1 MHLMKLTASGYIFV
15 VLSVIAIS
23 VYIIVYFVGSKED
36 YFNN

>member
-15 VLSVIAIS
+15 VLSVIVIS